1 MDYFIIFVTTVAG
14 LYFHWWL
21 YVRIKRWMDR
31 DLALSLA
38 ITGIEVDLRC
48 INSEWLIFHDRFLQR
63 TTNGHGPVHGHS
75 LAELRSLQC
84 HNGEAIPLLGEL
96 LQRVAGRCQ
105 LNLELKEEGD
115 LEQLAVL
122 LRQACRDWHFQ
133 PEQLLLSSFNHYL
146 LADIAARG
154 WPYPRAALFASLP
167 LTLAADAAALACS
180 ALHIDIE
187 VVNRQLVNDAHR
199 RGLKVRVYTVDD
211 ASELQQLAAMGVDG
225 VFCNDPARALALLG
239 TPS

>member
-1 MDYFIIFVTTVAG
+1 MDVFAHRGASAQAPENTLAAIE
-14 LYFHWWL
+14 
-21 YVRIKRWMDR
+21 
-31 DLALSLA
+31 LALQLPVA
-38 ITGIEVDLRC
+38 GIEVDLRC
-48 INSEWLIFHDRFLQR
+48 VDSEWLIFHDRFLQR
-63 TTNGHGPVHGHS
+63 TTNGEGPFHGPT
-75 LAELRSLQC
+75 LAELRALQC

-154 WPYPRAALFASLP
+154 WPYPRAALFANLP

-225 VFCNDPARALALLG
+225 VFCNDPARALAVLG
-239 TPS
+239 TPG

>member
-1 MDYFIIFVTTVAG
+1 MDVFAHRGASAHAPENTLAAIE
-14 LYFHWWL
+14 
-21 YVRIKRWMDR
+21 
-31 DLALSLA
+31 LALALPV
-38 ITGIEVDLRC
+38 TGIEVDLRC
-48 INSEWLIFHDRFLQR
+48 VDSEWLLFHDRFMGR
-63 TTNGHGPVHGHS
+63 TTDGDGHLHS
-75 LAELRSLQC
+75 YNLADLHNLRC
-84 HNGEAIPLLGEL
+84 HNGEPILRLSEL

-115 LEQLAVL
+115 LEQLEL
-122 LRQACRDWHFQ
+122 LLQQACHHWHFQ

-154 WPYPRAALFASLP
+154 WPYPRAALFANLP
-167 LTLAADAAALACS
+167 LTLAADAAALACV

-225 VFCNDPARALALLG
+225 VFCNDPQQALEVLG
-239 TPS
+239 VPE